1 MAMKFIGQK
10 VIHKTLGQ
18 GEITWFGGKN
28 QNDHKY
34 IVVQFAT
41 KSMEFPYP
49 VAFSKHLET
58 LNSDFADL
66 IKKDMANDMTY
77 LIEKNSANSSSVK
90 THNHQN
96 HKPIS
101 YSPFN
106 TFIFTNKIGYN
117 KAKNKTGF
125 MTYDKTGRNIG
136 VTFMNDD
143 KRRSSYGQAEICF
156 YDEYKEDFGQWRLIS
171 IDKVRLSFERLK
183 SILSQHE
190 SFETI
195 VDPRKGS

>member
-1 MAMKFIGQK
+1 MKFIGQK

-49 VAFSKHLET
+49 VAFSKHLKT

-77 LIEKNSANSSSVK
+77 LIEKIVQIPVQLKRTIIKITSPSHTVLL
-90 THNHQN
+90 THLFLQI
-96 HKPIS
+96 K
-101 YSPFN
+101 
-106 TFIFTNKIGYN
+106 
-117 KAKNKTGF
+117 
-125 MTYDKTGRNIG
+125 
-136 VTFMNDD
+136 
-143 KRRSSYGQAEICF
+143 
-156 YDEYKEDFGQWRLIS
+156 
-171 IDKVRLSFERLK
+171 
-183 SILSQHE
+183 
-190 SFETI
+190 
-195 VDPRKGS
+195 